1 MPTTID
7 CPWCAGEATLDAAM
21 TAVSCDGC
29 GVAAEVADDPTPVAL
44 DAAA

>member
-1 MPTTID
+1 MTTID
-7 CPWCAGEATLDAAM
+7 CPWCAGPATLDATM

-29 GVAAEVADDPTPVAL
+29 GVHADVADDPEPIVL